1 MEVNF
6 IGVKKLG
13 REVLYACSWACF
25 VCVREGELKLNG
37 IISDMID
44 INEIWSK
51 ASEALKAS
59 MNADTYDRWIAGIVP
74 VRITEKELVLG
85 VSNDMFCDWLSN
97 HYKDVI
103 SETLEKTSGLK
114 RRLVFESGHEKPQE
128 TVTAEAVVPSVS
140 EMPSSA
146 APSRPSMDLNS
157 RFTFDRFV
165 VGDGSRYAFGACTA
179 VAASPGTAYNPL
191 LIHSSIG
198 LGKTHLLQAISHEV
212 LSRNPN
218 AKVEYLTSEEFCNQF
233 TKALQYNKLP
243 EFREHFRDINV
254 LLIDDV
260 QFFGTKT
267 GFQEEFFHTFNAMHA
282 NHRQIVMASDRPPQ
296 EINGLEK
303 RLVSR
308 FECGVTAEIQP
319 PDLETRIAIIRKKQ
333 EEQSVKLSDEV
344 INYLAAHLKSS
355 VRRLEGAV
363 FNLVSHASLTK
374 QTVTIEV
381 AEKVLGNIFM
391 EESDTQVT
399 VEHIQHLVAEHYDI
413 HYADMKS
420 KRRPASVAWPRQVAM
435 YFARR
440 LTNLSFPDIAN
451 EFDRTHATVLHAVTT
466 VEKKLASDQNF
477 KREMIMLERKLK
489 S

>member
-1 MEVNF
+1 
-6 IGVKKLG
+6 
-13 REVLYACSWACF
+13 
-25 VCVREGELKLNG
+25 
-37 IISDMID
+37 
-44 INEIWSK
+44 
-51 ASEALKAS
+51 
-59 MNADTYDRWIAGIVP
+59 MNADTYDRWFAGIVP
-74 VRITEKELVLG
+74 VRMTETELILG
-85 VSNDMFCDWLSN
+85 VSNEMFSEWMSN
-97 HYKDVI
+97 HYTDVI
-103 SETLEKTSGLK
+103 QTTLQESSGLI
-114 RRLVFESGHEKPQE
+114 RHIVFESGHEKPREVVSRE
-128 TVTAEAVVPSVS
+128 TLVPSVT
-140 EMPSSA
+140 EPASSS
-146 APSRPSMDLNS
+146 SRPSMDLNS

-165 VGDGSRYAFGACTA
+165 VGDGSRYAYGACTA
-179 VAASPGTAYNPL
+179 VAKSPGTAYNPL

-198 LGKTHLLQAISHEV
+198 LGKTHLLQAISHDV
-212 LSRNPN
+212 LARDPN

-233 TKALQYNKLP
+233 TKALQQNKLP
-243 EFREHFRDINV
+243 EFRDHFRDINV

-267 GFQEEFFHTFNAMHA
+267 GFQEEFFHTFNAMYS

-333 EEQSVKLSDEV
+333 EDQTIKLSDEV

-381 AEKVLGNIFM
+381 AEKVLSSLFL
-391 EESDTQVT
+391 EESATQVT
-399 VEHIQHLVAEHYDI
+399 VEHIQRLVAEHFDI
-413 HYADMKS
+413 RFADMKS
-420 KRRPASVAWPRQVAM
+420 KRRPASVAWPRQIAM

-440 LTNLSFPDIAN
+440 LTDLSFPDIAN
-451 EFDRTHATVLHAVTT
+451 EFEKTHATVLHAVTT
-466 VEKKLASDQNF
+466 VERKLATDQNF
-477 KREMIMLERKLK
+477 KREMSMIERKLK
-489 S
+489 N

>member
-1 MEVNF
+1 
-6 IGVKKLG
+6 
-13 REVLYACSWACF
+13 
-25 VCVREGELKLNG
+25 
-37 IISDMID
+37 
-44 INEIWSK
+44 
-51 ASEALKAS
+51 
-59 MNADTYDRWIAGIVP
+59 
-74 VRITEKELVLG
+74 
-85 VSNDMFCDWLSN
+85 
-97 HYKDVI
+97 
-103 SETLEKTSGLK
+103 
-114 RRLVFESGHEKPQE
+114 
-128 TVTAEAVVPSVS
+128 
-140 EMPSSA
+140 
-146 APSRPSMDLNS
+146 
-157 RFTFDRFV
+157 
-165 VGDGSRYAFGACTA
+165 
-179 VAASPGTAYNPL
+179 
-191 LIHSSIG
+191 
-198 LGKTHLLQAISHEV
+198 
-212 LSRNPN
+212 
-218 AKVEYLTSEEFCNQF
+218 VEYLTSEEFCNQF
-233 TKALQYNKLP
+233 TVALQHNKLP

-381 AEKVLGNIFM
+381 AEKVLSNIFL
-391 EESDTQVT
+391 EECDTQVT
-399 VEHIQHLVAEHYDI
+399 VEHIQRLVAEHYDI
-413 HYADMKS
+413 RLADMTS

-440 LTNLSFPDIAN
+440 LTKLSFPDIAN

>member
-1 MEVNF
+1 MDINF
-6 IGVKKLG
+6 IGVKKIGALKFFVPVRGSFCLCSG
-13 REVLYACSWACF
+13 RGMKF
-25 VCVREGELKLNG
+25 NG
-37 IISDMID
+37 IGDMID

-51 ASEALKAS
+51 TSEELKAS
-59 MNADTYDRWIAGIVP
+59 TNADTYDRWFAGIVP
-74 VRITEKELVLG
+74 VRMTEKELVLG
-85 VSNDMFCDWLSN
+85 VSNDMFCDWLDN

-103 SETLEKTSGLK
+103 LEALKKTCDLT
-114 RRLVFESGHEKPQE
+114 RRIVFESGHEKPRE
-128 TVTAEAVVPSVS
+128 TVSAAAVVPSPVVA
-140 EMPSSA
+140 MPA
-146 APSRPSMDLNS
+146 AATPLRPSMDLNS

-165 VGDGSRYAFGACTA
+165 VGDGSRYAFGACMA

-233 TKALQYNKLP
+233 TVALQHNKLP

-381 AEKVLGNIFM
+381 AEKVLSNIFV

-399 VEHIQHLVAEHYDI
+399 VEHIQRLVAEHYAI
-413 HYADMKS
+413 RFADMTS
-420 KRRPASVAWPRQVAM
+420 KRRPASVAWPRQIAM

-440 LTNLSFPDIAN
+440 LTDLSFPDIAN
-451 EFDRTHATVLHAVTT
+451 EFDRTHATVLHAVTA

-477 KREMIMLERKLK
+477 KREMTLLERKLK

>member
-1 MEVNF
+1 M
-6 IGVKKLG
+6 KL
-13 REVLYACSWACF
+13 S
-25 VCVREGELKLNG
+25 G
-37 IISDMID
+37 ICDMID

-103 SETLEKTSGLK
+103 LETLQKTSGLT
-114 RRLVFESGHEKPQE
+114 RRLVFESGHEKPRE
-128 TVTAEAVVPSVS
+128 TVSAAAVVPPPAVAA
-140 EMPSSA
+140 PSA
-146 APSRPSMDLNS
+146 PVAPSRPSMDLNS

-165 VGDGSRYAFGACTA
+165 VGDGNRYAFSACTA

-212 LSRNPN
+212 LSRDPN

-233 TKALQYNKLP
+233 TRALQLNKLP

-333 EEQSVKLSDEV
+333 EEQSVKLSDDV

-381 AEKVLGNIFM
+381 AEKVLSNIFL

-399 VEHIQHLVAEHYDI
+399 VEHIQRLVAEHYDI
-413 HYADMKS
+413 RLADMTS
-420 KRRPASVAWPRQVAM
+420 KRRPASVAWPRQIAM

-440 LTNLSFPDIAN
+440 LTDLSFPDIAN

-477 KREMIMLERKLK
+477 KREMSMLERKLK